1 MSKITPSDWKELLS
15 FKSEEEIYELY
26 TQLISLRIARQIDDI
41 LDQKG
46 ITRCELAKMINTS
59 PSCITQIMKGNKI
72 ISLNLVAMT
81 YPRFL
86 KENLINYDLV
96 TLIVLCFSS
105 LSRQNIQPH
114 KGKWHNIP
122 DQFPI
127 IADETH
133 KNVIEIKQDGRF
145 YGISLKSS

>member
-1 MSKITPSDWKELLS
+1 MKLD
-15 FKSEEEIYELY
+15 FD
-26 TQLISLRIARQIDDI
+26 QI
-41 LDQKG
+41 G
-46 ITRCELAKMINTS
+46 ITRHGLANMINTS
-59 PSCITQIMKGNKI
+59 PSYITQIMKGDKI
-72 ISLNLVAMT
+72 ISLNLIAMS

-127 IADETH
+127 ITDETH
-133 KNVIEIKQDGRF
+133 KNVIEIKQDG
-145 YGISLKSS
+145 